1 MGVTPWCY
9 DYLRVLV
16 HWAGKAR
23 KKLGHNTGW
32 HNVAAA
38 RINFSKNIHC
48 KAADGIGGGGV
59 AGQLTS
65 LPRIPSAALYF

>member
-32 HNVAAA
+32 HNVAAVT
-38 RINFSKNIHC
+38 INFPKI
-48 KAADGIGGGGV
+48 
-59 AGQLTS
+59 
-65 LPRIPSAALYF
+65 SAVKPPMASAVEALLDN